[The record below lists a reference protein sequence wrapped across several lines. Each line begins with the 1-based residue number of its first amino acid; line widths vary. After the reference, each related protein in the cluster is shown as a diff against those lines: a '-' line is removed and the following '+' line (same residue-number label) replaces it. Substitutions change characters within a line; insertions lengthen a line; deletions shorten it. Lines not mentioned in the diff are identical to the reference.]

1 MTSSAYFQQNNV
13 LVNYSINLNLIQLL
27 DICLKE
33 HCHDKNQCK
42 KNDIHNY
49 ISFEL
54 MAMSLN
60 FEILCQLFNW

>member
-1 MTSSAYFQQNNV
+1 LTSSAYFQQNNV
-13 LVNYSINLNLIQLL
+13 SLNYSINLYLIQLL

-42 KNDIHNY
+42 KFDTSNY

-54 MAMSLN
+54 SIMSLN
-60 FEILCQLFNW
+60 FGMLSQLLNW